1 MQSINKSIISLSIL
15 GLIITGPVFACV
27 TVGADQEKSLLSTLL
42 GIVAFILYAALLF
55 SGPIFYSLYVKRGGT
70 KRWLITL
77 WGWSFIMI
85 ILAMLIKG
93 IFSLMLCASI

>member
-1 MQSINKSIISLSIL
+1 MQSINKSIITLSIL
-15 GLIITGPVFACV
+15 GLIITEPVFACV
-27 TVGADQEKSLLSTLL
+27 NAGADQEKSLLSTLL
-42 GIVAFILYAALLF
+42 GIVVFILYATFVF

-93 IFSLMLCASI
+93 ISSLSLCVSI